1 MSGREAQVCGDACR
15 TAVETIANA
24 GLDAW
29 YGLRTHSD
37 AQGASTADPRHR
49 AELDAWRVPEVE
61 ASVVRRTGD
70 DGGHGG
76 HEPGR
81 SAHGTC
87 AVTLTVEGMRCAG
100 CAWLVEGL
108 LASAPGVDAATV
120 DFPLRRAEV
129 RFDTRATRLHVL
141 LETLARAGYRAAP
154 YTVHAEEAGI
164 ESERR
169 ARIRGLGISAVFGMQ
184 VMLLSIALYASDHHG
199 GMDAGFEQLFRWLAM
214 VLTVPVLVWPGRA
227 FFTGAAAALRSR
239 RLTMDVPVALGLS
252 IAFLGSVFAT
262 LAGEGEVWFDSVVM
276 FVTLLNGARYLELL
290 ARRRATAAIRALA
303 RSAPL
308 VATRVPGSGGGSGME
323 GRTGIEAGGRAG
335 IESPS
340 GSGRAKDWAE
350 NEIPSGNGAGN
361 RAGIESPGGIGPRT
375 GSQAGTGTGLGL
387 RARAEVEPGTGPREP
402 RAGTGPVA
410 RVPPARWPKGI
421 ERAEGAE
428 RVPAAALRPGDR
440 VRIRPGEVVP
450 ADGVIRS
457 GHSAF
462 DEALLTGESNPAPRS
477 AGETVLAG
485 SVNGSGVVEVEVR
498 CAGDETVLGGV
509 LRRAGQAARERPA
522 IAVLA
527 DRAAA
532 WFIAGVLVLAAGVAV
547 GWLLHDPAR
556 MVPVLVSVLVVT
568 CPCALS
574 LATPAA
580 MTAALGALARAGLVA
595 TRANAVERL
604 ALATHCLADKT
615 GTLTEGRFR
624 LRSVSALAG
633 VPGSRCLALAAA
645 LERYAA
651 HPVASA
657 IIAAAADGPGEREA
671 AVAPSRGPAGGAQT
685 TPGPADCCSGSETGA
700 ASPEARG
707 RGSEARATTPDSAG
721 SEPEARTSGPEA
733 ARADPVVEDASA
745 DIGGVTGRI
754 GGVRYAVGSADYV
767 ARACGLVPGV
777 FGIDPG
783 GATRVFLARE
793 STLLAR
799 FTLADTLR
807 TGAHALVE
815 GLRARGVETTIASG
829 DSAGAV
835 ERAARAL
842 GVAHHL
848 AGLSPED
855 KLREA
860 ARLAAR
866 GERVLML
873 GDGVNDTPALAGAHV
888 SVAMGRGAAAAA
900 ARADA
905 VLIGD
910 DPGRLLAGLD
920 VARRA
925 RRIVK
930 QNLAWALGY
939 NLVALPLAAAGAVPP
954 WAAAIG
960 MSLSSLA
967 VAGNAL
973 RLGRAPKAPGT
984 HGTDTAHP
992 SGEDEEG
999 RPRRRGSPSTAVA
1012 PATSWLEGRGS
1023 LSDDGRR

>member
-1 MSGREAQVCGDACR
+1 MSGREVRVCGDACR

-29 YGLRTHSD
+29 YGLRTHPD

-49 AELDAWRVPEVE
+49 AELDVWRVPEVE
-61 ASVVRRTGD
+61 ASVVRRVGG
-70 DGGHGG
+70 DGGH
-76 HEPGR
+76 ESGR

-87 AVTLTVEGMRCAG
+87 THGTGAVTLTVEGMRCAG

-141 LETLARAGYRAAP
+141 LETLAKAGYRAAP
-154 YTVHAEEAGI
+154 YTVHAEEAAI

-169 ARIRGLGISAVFGMQ
+169 TRIRGLGISAVFGMQ

-214 VLTVPVLVWPGRA
+214 ILTIPVLVWPGRA
-227 FFTGAAAALRSR
+227 FFTGAAAALRGR

-308 VATRVPGSGGGSGME
+308 VATRVLESGAGSGSGTE
-323 GRTGIEAGGRAG
+323 GRSGIEAGSRAEV
-335 IESPS
+335 ESPS
-340 GSGRAKDWAE
+340 GSGRARDWAE
-350 NEIPSGNGAGN
+350 NGTEGTSSGNGAGSE
-361 RAGIESPGGIGPRT
+361 G
-375 GSQAGTGTGLGL
+375 AGTM
-387 RARAEVEPGTGPREP
+387 AERT
-402 RAGTGPVA
+402 
-410 RVPPARWPKGI
+410 
-421 ERAEGAE
+421 E

-450 ADGVIRS
+450 ADGVIRF

-462 DEALLTGESNPAPRS
+462 DEALLTGESNPVTRS

-509 LRRAGQAARERPA
+509 LRRAGQAGRERPA

-532 WFIAGVLVLAAGVAV
+532 WFIAAVLVLAAGVAI

-556 MVPVLVSVLVVT
+556 MVPVLVSVLVVI

-633 VPGSRCLALAAA
+633 VPESRCLALAAA

-657 IIAAAADGPGEREA
+657 IAAAAADAPGEREA
-671 AVAPSRGPAGGAQT
+671 VVAPPRGPEGVAQT
-685 TPGPADCCSGSETGA
+685 APGLADCCSGSETGA
-700 ASPEARG
+700 ARPEARG
-707 RGSEARATTPDSAG
+707 GVPQARAAAPESAG
-721 SEPEARTSGPEA
+721 SGPETRAAAPESAGSGPEARTSGPEA

-745 DIGGVTGRI
+745 DTGGVTGRI

-767 ARACGLVPGV
+767 ARACGLAPGV
-777 FGIDPG
+777 SGVNAGNDQAPPLAAGEAASRSVDCLEPLSPTNVREPTPSGDDPGAEPGGGRRGQDGGNGGSSGGNGGARSDEEDG
-783 GATRVFLARE
+783 GATHVFLARE

-807 TGAHALVE
+807 TGANALVE

-842 GVAHHL
+842 GVAHRL
-848 AGLSPED
+848 AGLSPDD

-910 DPGRLLAGLD
+910 DPGKLLAGLD

-973 RLGRAPKAPGT
+973 RLGRAPNA
-984 HGTDTAHP
+984 
-992 SGEDEEG
+992 GE
-999 RPRRRGSPSTAVA
+999 
-1012 PATSWLEGRGS
+1012 LEG
-1023 LSDDGRR
+1023 

>member
-1 MSGREAQVCGDACR
+1 MLGRGAREVMVSGREVQVCGDACR

-227 FFTGAAAALRSR
+227 FFTGAAAALRGR

-308 VATRVPGSGGGSGME
+308 VATRVPGSGGGSGAGGGME

-340 GSGRAKDWAE
+340 GRGRAKDWAE
-350 NEIPSGNGAGN
+350 NGISSGNGSRTGIESPGGSGAGDGTEGTPSGNGAGGEG
-361 RAGIESPGGIGPRT
+361 A
-375 GSQAGTGTGLGL
+375 AGTM
-387 RARAEVEPGTGPREP
+387 AER
-402 RAGTGPVA
+402 
-410 RVPPARWPKGI
+410 I
-421 ERAEGAE
+421 ERVEGAE

-580 MTAALGALARAGLVA
+580 ITAALGALARAGLVA

-992 SGEDEEG
+992 SGGDEEG

>member
-1 MSGREAQVCGDACR
+1 MSAHLLSTVGEAAPSRCHHCGATLGRGAREVVVSGREVQVCGDACR

-61 ASVVRRTGD
+61 ASVARPTGD

-308 VATRVPGSGGGSGME
+308 VATRVPGSGAGSE
-323 GRTGIEAGGRAG
+323 
-335 IESPS
+335 
-340 GSGRAKDWAE
+340 
-350 NEIPSGNGAGN
+350 GAG
-361 RAGIESPGGIGPRT
+361 T
-375 GSQAGTGTGLGL
+375 M
-387 RARAEVEPGTGPREP
+387 
-402 RAGTGPVA
+402 
-410 RVPPARWPKGI
+410 
-421 ERAEGAE
+421 AEGAE
-428 RVPAAALRPGDR
+428 RVPAAALRPGDW

-485 SVNGSGVVEVEVR
+485 GVNGSGVVEVEVW

-532 WFIAGVLVLAAGVAV
+532 WFIAGVLVLAAGVAI
-547 GWLLHDPAR
+547 GWLFHDPAR

-657 IIAAAADGPGEREA
+657 IVAAVADSPGEREA

-685 TPGPADCCSGSETGA
+685 TPGP
-700 ASPEARG
+700 
-707 RGSEARATTPDSAG
+707 
-721 SEPEARTSGPEA
+721 EA
-733 ARADPVVEDASA
+733 ARADPVVEDVSA
-745 DIGGVTGRI
+745 DTGGVTGRI

-783 GATRVFLARE
+783 GATHVFLARE

-973 RLGRAPKAPGT
+973 RLGRTPNA
-984 HGTDTAHP
+984 
-992 SGEDEEG
+992 
-999 RPRRRGSPSTAVA
+999 PRR
-1012 PATSWLEGRGS
+1012 
-1023 LSDDGRR
+1023 